1 MQVPGHRFVARH
13 GLQRF
18 HIPAMPE
25 GHAVDGGQAAAEKF
39 LPGGVD
45 LCRQAPLRLRPA
57 SPDLPP
63 GDLLLTGSV
72 IRDPYRIRLPRE
84 HPEKR

>member
-45 LCRQAPLRLRPA
+45 LCRLFRSAYGQ
-57 SPDLPP
+57 PP
-63 GDLLLTGSV
+63 QT
-72 IRDPYRIRLPRE
+72 YRRGTYY
-84 HPEKR
+84 